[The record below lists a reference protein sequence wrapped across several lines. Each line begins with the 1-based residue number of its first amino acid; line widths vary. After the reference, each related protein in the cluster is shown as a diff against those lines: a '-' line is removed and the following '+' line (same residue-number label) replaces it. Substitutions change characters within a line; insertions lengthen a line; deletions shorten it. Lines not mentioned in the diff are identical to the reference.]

1 MEWRREAMSMRCDAR
16 KDLKSPMVCVG
27 RLALAEAK
35 YRLRVEGEQ
44 RSARNPVA
52 EGAEKRKLT
61 VEEENRNGLRLVVE
75 AEEIRSDLEVA
86 VADLAPQHM
95 PEDGCL
101 HKLDYGPRKLPQRV
115 RFHLLHRQ
123 VVVFS
128 PYAL

>member
-1 MEWRREAMSMRCDAR
+1 MEWHREAMSMKCDA
-16 KDLKSPMVCVG
+16 KNGLKSPMVCVG

-35 YRLRVEGEQ
+35 HRLRVEGEQ
-44 RSARNPVA
+44 HSARNPVV

-61 VEEENRNGLRLVVE
+61 EEENRNGPRLVVA
-75 AEEIRSDLEVA
+75 AEEIRSELEVA
-86 VADLAPQHM
+86 AADLAPQHM

-101 HKLDYGPRKLPQRV
+101 HRLDYGLRKLQQRD